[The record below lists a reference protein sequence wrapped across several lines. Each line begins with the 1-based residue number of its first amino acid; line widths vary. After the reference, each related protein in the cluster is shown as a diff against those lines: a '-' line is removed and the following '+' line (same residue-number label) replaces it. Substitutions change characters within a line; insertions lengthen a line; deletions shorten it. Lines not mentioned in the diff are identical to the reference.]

1 MSKDSHVSN
10 DLAKRI
16 HSLEAERTKLK
27 KELENLQK
35 DIEQRTYLKEE
46 KTETQVTTPALRIAI
61 ANIQEQPLAEIHQP
75 LCQAEEAKKK
85 TILYVQSKNE
95 GKRKVVQMDNAL
107 NKVIIEELENL
118 LRENDRGTET

>member
-35 DIEQRTYLKEE
+35 DVEQRTYLKKE
-46 KTETQVTTPALRIAI
+46 KTETQATTPALRIDI
-61 ANIQEQPLAEIHQP
+61 ANIQEQPLDEIHQP
-75 LCQAEEAKKK
+75 LYQAEEAKKK
-85 TILYVQSKNE
+85 SILYVQSKNE

-118 LRENDRGTET
+118 LRENDRETET